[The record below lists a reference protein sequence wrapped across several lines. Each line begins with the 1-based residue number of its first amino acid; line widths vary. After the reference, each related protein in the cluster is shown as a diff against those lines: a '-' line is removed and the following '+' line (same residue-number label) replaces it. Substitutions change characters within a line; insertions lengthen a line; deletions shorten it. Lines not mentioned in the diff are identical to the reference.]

1 MKAEERHELQQNDLV
16 GGAAGLYMFIRKY
29 GIYVLLAVA
38 IIVLVLEL
46 IQLHKANQARKVQ
59 EAAMALQQAQTP
71 RQIQNTVLNNYK
83 IPAVSAQAYIRI
95 GDFYLNLIALGNPPG
110 GLEKVK
116 ATKAQSIAAAEK
128 AFNTVITKFP
138 KETLPV
144 ARAKLGVALADED
157 AGQWSKAAAI
167 YKTFTSAHTGS
178 IDQSFAPVA
187 QYRLDHLK
195 LWAQPVLVGP
205 AQTQPAALPPVASA
219 PSASEPAGKSVAPA
233 PAQ

>member
-16 GGAAGLYMFIRKY
+16 GSAAGLYMFIRKY
-29 GIYVLLAVA
+29 GIYVLLGVA
-38 IIVLVLEL
+38 IIVLVIEL

-83 IPAVSAQAYIRI
+83 IPAISAQAYIRI
-95 GDFYLNLIALGNPPG
+95 GDFYLNLIALGNPPT

-138 KETLPV
+138 KEALPV
-144 ARAKLGVALADED
+144 ARAKLGLALADED

-167 YKTFTSAHTGS
+167 YKTFTSAPAGS
-178 IDQSFAPVA
+178 IDKSFAPLA

-195 LWAQPVLVGP
+195 QWAQPVLVGP
-205 AQTQPAALPPVASA
+205 PQTQPAATQ
-219 PSASEPAGKSVAPA
+219 PSAAPTAKPIAPA
-233 PAQ
+233 PAK